1 MKNTFTLNEME
12 NMFEIGRTMQA
23 MYDLDEI
30 VLDDSKDA
38 FLFALKLAMDFEN
51 EYPDTEDYYD
61 DIDTFVNDNIPEEMK
76 LNVV

>member
-51 EYPDTEDYYD
+51 ECPDTEDYYD
-61 DIDTFVNDNIPEEMK
+61 DIDAFVNDNIPEEMK
-76 LNVV
+76 LNVI